1 VGGDAVR
8 YYAVDHSS
16 DISSGWTTQSC
27 AGVACVS
34 ARAVSSDWRWLA
46 TTAVTLGGAYFHP
59 IHCLMPASPSRVL
72 RSVRRVEHLNA
83 ANQPHYNHAV
93 ELLENMDAVVR
104 LLPEYLYW
112 GTITDVMDH
121 RERVMG

>member
-1 VGGDAVR
+1 MVTGK
-8 YYAVDHSS
+8 
-16 DISSGWTTQSC
+16 
-27 AGVACVS
+27 
-34 ARAVSSDWRWLA
+34 WLA
-46 TTAVTLGGAYFHP
+46 ATAVTLGAAYFHP
-59 IHCLMPASPSRVL
+59 IHCLMPVSPSRVL
-72 RSVRRVEHLNA
+72 DRFDGWNILNA

-121 RERVMG
+121 RERVMDG

>member
-1 VGGDAVR
+1 
-8 YYAVDHSS
+8 
-16 DISSGWTTQSC
+16 
-27 AGVACVS
+27 
-34 ARAVSSDWRWLA
+34 
-46 TTAVTLGGAYFHP
+46 LGPY
-59 IHCLMPASPSRVL
+59 ST
-72 RSVRRVEHLNA
+72 
-83 ANQPHYNHAV
+83 PHYNHAV